1 MRPCSS
7 LCIFVVRNGNRS
19 QFPSNIGM
27 PTSNTIT
34 HLFRVAFQD
43 LIGILYFFDASWIA
57 KQTSFNTDSTFMYC
71 LQFLVNL
78 RITLF
83 TDSVALVV

>member
-1 MRPCSS
+1 MYLCGKERQS
-7 LCIFVVRNGNRS
+7 LSISVQHRYADLEYN
-19 QFPSNIGM
+19 
-27 PTSNTIT
+27 